1 MQTSNRKTFI
11 FLSLRYLYTNKDSRA
26 HDFLLFKMLVFSV
39 CNHNTRESLSEKYAV
54 RENWDLHMLKEYIV
68 VQWDLQILI
77 LLEFCEISKYE
88 VRHAF
93 HEFKFILIKKWK
105 CLILLSSINTLL
117 NFLKQYSLKIPLKIH
132 FRYYLT
138 EKECVN
144 GIKSCF

>member
-54 RENWDLHMLKEYIV
+54 RENWDL
-68 VQWDLQILI
+68 QILI

-117 NFLKQYSLKIPLKIH
+117 NFLKQYSLKISLKIH